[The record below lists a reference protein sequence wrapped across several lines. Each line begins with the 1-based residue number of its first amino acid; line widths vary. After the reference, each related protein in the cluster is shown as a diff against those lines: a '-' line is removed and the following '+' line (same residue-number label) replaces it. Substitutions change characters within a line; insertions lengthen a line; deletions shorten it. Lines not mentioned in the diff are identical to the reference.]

1 MKTGG
6 EQNTMTKTAK
16 GNKKNRKGFSLLEL
30 VVVIAIIGI
39 IAAAVMINAG
49 SFTYPA
55 QVRTWQTSMDSL
67 INSLILYSTTRGG
80 GAFPAPPTDPVNIND
95 WLFATGSYF
104 IDKKI
109 TNPFRRGAP
118 VYVCGP
124 SGTLKALDQTTDYT
138 DCVIKYTTAS
148 VVAFTF
154 GDPITGFVI
163 DNGKFT
169 ITYMLG
175 KKTITINGVGQGL
188 EMTTSTITAP

>member
-49 SFTYPA
+49 QFSYPA

-67 INSLILYSTTRGG
+67 INSLFLYSTTRGG

-95 WLFATGSYF
+95 WLYATGAYF

-109 TNPFRRGAP
+109 TNPFKRGAP

-148 VVAFTF
+148 DV
-154 GDPITGFVI
+154 DPITGFGI
-163 DNGKFT
+163 DNGRFT

-175 KKTITINGVGQGL
+175 KKTITINWVGQGL
-188 EMTTSTITAP
+188 EMKTSTITAP